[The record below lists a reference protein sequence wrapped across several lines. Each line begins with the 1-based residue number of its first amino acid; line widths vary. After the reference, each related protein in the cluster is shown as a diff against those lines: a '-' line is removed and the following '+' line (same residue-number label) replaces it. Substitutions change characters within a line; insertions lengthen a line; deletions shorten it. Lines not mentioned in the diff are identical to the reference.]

1 METFYAWKH
10 DINDTGKNA
19 SSYTPIRAKSIE
31 EAHIEAKKHFKYD
44 FFYSRFKVSVMSHDG
59 HQYISNVGND
69 IPPEKKKK
77 AYEAYNYFHD
87 LPESMQQ
94 VVYDHY
100 RNNDDDWRSKS
111 KEELQAAVVTEVPE
125 LIPKAVLPF
134 PVVSEFNAFIP
145 IAVQ

>member
-19 SSYTPIRAKSIE
+19 SSYTPVRAKSIE
-31 EAHIEAKKHFKYD
+31 EAHIKAKKHFKYD

-77 AYEAYNYFHD
+77 AYEAYHYFHD

-94 VVYDHY
+94 LVYDY
-100 RNNDDDWRSKS
+100 CINNNDDWRSKS
-111 KEELQAAVVTEVPE
+111 KEELETIVKFLKPIPVPPDSCFDTSAKE
-125 LIPKAVLPF
+125 D
-134 PVVSEFNAFIP
+134 
-145 IAVQ
+145 